1 MPWPAKERTP
11 VVTVLIFLGLLAG
24 AAVLLVVTLLRRGN
38 SRTENAEG
46 LLIEQQSRIQAHSDR
61 VSFGT
66 FSVHNAPPTM
76 TDQHR
81 R

>member
-1 MPWPAKERTP
+1 M
-11 VVTVLIFLGLLAG
+11 VTLYVFLGLLAG
-24 AAVLLVVTLLRRGN
+24 AAALLIVTLARRGN

-46 LLIEQQSRIQAHSDR
+46 LLIEQQSRVRARSDR
-61 VSFGT
+61 SSFGT
-66 FSVHNAPPTM
+66 FGAHNAPPTM

>member
-1 MPWPAKERTP
+1 M
-11 VVTVLIFLGLLAG
+11 VTAYVFLGLLAG
-24 AAVLLVVTLLRRGN
+24 AAILLTVTLLRRAK

>member
-1 MPWPAKERTP
+1 M
-11 VVTVLIFLGLLAG
+11 VTLFIFLGLLAG

-38 SRTENAEG
+38 SRTEHAEG

-61 VSFGT
+61 ASFGT
-66 FSVHNAPPTM
+66 FAAHNAPPTM
-76 TDQHR
+76 TDHYR

>member
-1 MPWPAKERTP
+1 M
-11 VVTVLIFLGLLAG
+11 VTVYVFLGLLAG
-24 AAVLLVVTLLRRGN
+24 AAILLIVKLLRRGN

-66 FSVHNAPPTM
+66 FAAHNAPPTM

-81 R
+81 H